1 MRSTQGKS
9 YFDDNYLLYRD
20 QIQGTNLNFGTII
33 AYSDETSNQ
42 EQYQYFLNK
51 VGTNTGSLPVMIVPA
66 ASHLTKSYWK
76 RIGIFAQMINN
87 LGKRVMIAGDYRYHN
102 YFPEGTRFLYT
113 GASLKDRRHYAF
125 WCYTQNGRVKNIDN
139 LERNVTMFAYIGTN
153 TQYEQL
159 YGQQGTQ

>member
-1 MRSTQGKS
+1 MNVPANRHKNKS
-9 YFDDNYLLYRD
+9 YR
-20 QIQGTNLNFGTII
+20 
-33 AYSDETSNQ
+33 
-42 EQYQYFLNK
+42 
-51 VGTNTGSLPVMIVPA
+51 
-66 ASHLTKSYWK
+66 K
-76 RIGIFAQMINN
+76 RMRIFAKMKKKKK
-87 LGKRVMIAGDYRYHN
+87 KRVMIAGDYRYHN

-125 WCYTQNGRVKNIDN
+125 WCYTQNGRAKNIDN

>member
-76 RIGIFAQMINN
+76 RMGIFAQMINN
-87 LGKRVMIAGDYRYHN
+87 LGK
-102 YFPEGTRFLYT
+102 E
-113 GASLKDRRHYAF
+113 
-125 WCYTQNGRVKNIDN
+125 
-139 LERNVTMFAYIGTN
+139 
-153 TQYEQL
+153 
-159 YGQQGTQ
+159 

>member
-1 MRSTQGKS
+1 
-9 YFDDNYLLYRD
+9 
-20 QIQGTNLNFGTII
+20 
-33 AYSDETSNQ
+33 
-42 EQYQYFLNK
+42 
-51 VGTNTGSLPVMIVPA
+51 MIVPA

-76 RIGIFAQMINN
+76 RMGVFAQMINN